1 MLFSK
6 GFFLLKLGTAR
17 GYSRLWWYNK
27 NWFFVIVEGS
37 DSSNSIMPIYLLTI
51 ESLSELQEKS

>member
-17 GYSRLWWYNK
+17 SYSRLWLYNE
-27 NWFFVIVEGS
+27 NWVFAIVEGS
-37 DSSNSIMPIYLLTI
+37 DSNKRSIYFSIYADIPINYWVT
-51 ESLSELQEKS
+51 Q

>member
-17 GYSRLWWYNK
+17 SYSRQKILK
-27 NWFFVIVEGS
+27 KVKSLKKLLSFVKI
-37 DSSNSIMPIYLLTI
+37 
-51 ESLSELQEKS
+51 KR